1 MSKYFHYTACG
12 LDNVW
17 LGNGYKLKTTRHGT
31 AAAVSDVDG
40 LHKLIANTLIDKP
53 GRLTGK
59 EFRFLRTQLGLSQEA
74 LGVMLDFSENAV
86 SLWERKDT
94 VPAACDQWLRMSV
107 LAKLEGNTKLVDAIA
122 RTQAVHKLIYSKYVV
137 KDIKGKRTLSV
148 VKQLRSDLGD
158 SLQRPAKSA

>member
-1 MSKYFHYTACG
+1 MRKYFHYTARG

-17 LGNGYKLKTTRHGT
+17 LANGYTLKPTRHGT
-31 AAAVSDVDG
+31 AVAVNDVDG
-40 LHKLIANTLIDKP
+40 LHQLIANTLIDKP

-74 LGVMLDFSENAV
+74 LGVMLGFSENAV

-94 VPAACDQWLRMSV
+94 VPAACDQWLRISV

-122 RTQAVHKLIYSKYVV
+122 RTQTVHKLMYSKYVV
-137 KDIKGKRTLSV
+137 KEVNGKRTLAV
-148 VKQLRSDLGD
+148 VKQPRIAAD
-158 SLQRPAKSA
+158 A